1 MLSER
6 IKKALALLKLEKV
19 EGGDYG
25 KTGYHVEAAA
35 DPGQMPEV
43 AKAMLAEGCFLESLT
58 AVDYPAHFTLVYHFA
73 SYEELCRTV
82 VHAKLDKRLM
92 ATSITAVYPA
102 ANWYERSLRS
112 IRRPTGMSGKYMTSS
127 ASSLRVTRTCD
138 GFFCLWRRIF
148 TR

>member
-102 ANWYERSLRS
+102 ANWYEREVYDLFG
-112 IRRPTGMSGKYMTSS
+112 IKFAGHPD
-127 ASSLRVTRTCD
+127 L
-138 GFFCLWRRIF
+138 RRILLPLEADF
-148 TR
+148 HPLRKDFGATASNA